1 MASVPATQCGLG
13 RFVELG
19 ELPRQRDG
27 LGTDNLAVTLAS
39 SVGAATDTTLRN
51 CTTWGAMV
59 TAGVVECTF
68 TGYAPKIL
76 NPADRTI
83 TYVTAS
89 SPFKATLTLNNP
101 VVWNPAG
108 GAVNNPTIVKGFLL
122 YRPTTGTAQS
132 LWRPLGFCD
141 AAGGVA
147 AGGSYTLTF
156 SPLTAS
162 AT

>member
-19 ELPRQRDG
+19 ELPRLRDG
-27 LGTDNLAVTLAS
+27 LGTDALAVCLAK

-59 TAGVVECTF
+59 TAGLVEADF
-68 TGYAPKIL
+68 TGYAPKVL
-76 NPADRTI
+76 GTADRTI

-89 SPFKATLTLNNP
+89 SPFKATLTLNANQ
-101 VVWNPAG
+101 VWNPAG
-108 GAVNNPTIVKGFLL
+108 GATNNAAIVKGVLL

-141 AAGGVA
+141 ATGGA
-147 AGGSYTLTF
+147 TGGTYTLTF
-156 SPLTAS
+156 SPLTAQ